1 MPEDCDSSVSQQPSA
16 PADIGNAAE
25 KSWLAIDLVED
36 AGDWSAYGTADD
48 HVSAAALALS
58 RHPRFEKHSKA
69 QACIALS
76 DDESVRALNAQY
88 RGIDKATNVLSFPSG
103 AGPRDGVIA
112 LGDVVMAV
120 ETVSREAEEQN
131 VQAVHHLQHLVVH
144 GLLHLLGFDHE
155 TEAEAF
161 EMETIETDVLASLGI
176 ANPYAEPPEA
186 SV

>member
-16 PADIGNAAE
+16 PSDTGTAAE
-25 KSWLAIDLVED
+25 QSWLAIDLVED
-36 AGDWSAYGTADD
+36 AGDWSAYGKPDD
-48 HVSAAALALS
+48 HVSSAALALS
-58 RHPRFEKHSKA
+58 RHPRFASHAKA

-76 DDESVRALNAQY
+76 DDASVRGLNAQY
-88 RGIDKATNVLSFPSG
+88 RGIDKPTNVLSFPSG

-120 ETVSREAEEQN
+120 ETLSREANEQD
-131 VQAVHHLQHLVVH
+131 VPAVHHMQHLVVH